1 MRRRI
6 SHSNNDSYNRSMS
19 KDKNIDN
26 YGYIGILILRI
37 YKKYQ
42 WNENYSKF
50 VRMLEKTP
58 KNDKI
63 SKNTH
68 FKIIL

>member
-1 MRRRI
+1 
-6 SHSNNDSYNRSMS
+6 MS

>member
-1 MRRRI
+1 MRLRI